1 MKNSIASEMAFL
13 WCEFLMDK
21 NFMINSNLLKFQK
34 SNVYSINHIIEKKYH
49 FLHLLSVAEAD
60 TFQRK

>member
-13 WCEFLMDK
+13 WCKFLK

>member
-1 MKNSIASEMAFL
+1 MKTALLQKWLFL
-13 WCEFLMDK
+13 WCKFLK
-21 NFMINSNLLKFQK
+21 NFMINNNLLKFQK